1 VKLYYTIDNGL
12 TWKPITTLTE
22 NTGSYSWSVPP
33 VTKDKTKCKVK
44 VVLKD
49 AMGNM
54 VGNDTSND
62 TFTIT
67 HGPI

>member
-1 VKLYYTIDNGL
+1 
-12 TWKPITTLTE
+12 
-22 NTGSYSWSVPP
+22 
-33 VTKDKTKCKVK
+33 